1 MWTGGNCNIDRV
13 SAMLKVNIKR
23 VKTPKRYRIRGRNSD
38 SILDNVDRE
47 VARLSVRANQIYD
60 ELSVLESQSYQ
71 NYSIRTKEG
80 REDPNPSSPDPDP
93 IQILLLE
100 VRKLS
105 KEVQEIKENQQR
117 MNERLDSMQP
127 NETS

>member
-1 MWTGGNCNIDRV
+1 
-13 SAMLKVNIKR
+13 MLKVNIKR

-71 NYSIRTKEG
+71 NYSMRTKEG

>member
-23 VKTPKRYRIRGRNSD
+23 VRTPKRYRIRGRNSD

-47 VARLSVRANQIYD
+47 VARLSVRANEIYD
-60 ELSVLESQSYQ
+60 VLSVLESQSHQ
-71 NYSIRTKEG
+71 KHSIRTKEH
-80 REDPNPSSPDPDP
+80 REDPSPASPDPDP
-93 IQILLLE
+93 IQILLSE

-117 MNERLDSMQP
+117 INARLDSIQP

>member
-1 MWTGGNCNIDRV
+1 MWAGGKCNIDRV

-71 NYSIRTKEG
+71 NYSMRTKEG